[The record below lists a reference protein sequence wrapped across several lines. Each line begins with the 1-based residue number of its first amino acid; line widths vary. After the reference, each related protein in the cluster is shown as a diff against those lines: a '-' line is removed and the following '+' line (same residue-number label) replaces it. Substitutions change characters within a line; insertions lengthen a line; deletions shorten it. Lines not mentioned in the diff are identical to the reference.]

1 VTESHTPSAIQPH
14 GTLLVV
20 ELASDRI
27 VQVGLG
33 TEAVL
38 HSSRPILNR
47 QLADVMGVPA
57 AVVGSAAFSSEPV
70 YVSSLIPER
79 ETCAD
84 IDITAHRSNGLLI
97 IEIEGTNAPR
107 LSAPHMLGRVR
118 SISAALQTA
127 SDLPDTCRVAAR
139 ELRD

>member
-1 VTESHTPSAIQPH
+1 MDLTDCDREPIHTPSAIQPH

-97 IEIEGTNAPR
+97 
-107 LSAPHMLGRVR
+107 
-118 SISAALQTA
+118 
-127 SDLPDTCRVAAR
+127 
-139 ELRD
+139 